1 MTKPSSC
8 YKVGNVFFAGMECN
22 ESISSDNR
30 GIIVIGG
37 DKADVHAVRA
47 FNAEKNEEKG
57 VMLEDVNLWCTWNL
71 TEDEM
76 TDITREVVQNCYK
89 SIQWETF
96 VQNSEKGVGYP

>member
-1 MTKPSSC
+1 MTKPANL
-8 YKVGNVFFAGMECN
+8 YNVGNVFFAGMECN
-22 ESISSDNR
+22 ERFSSG
-30 GIIVIGG
+30 GIIIGG
-37 DKADVHAVRA
+37 DKADVHAARA
-47 FNAEKNEEKG
+47 FNAEENEEKG